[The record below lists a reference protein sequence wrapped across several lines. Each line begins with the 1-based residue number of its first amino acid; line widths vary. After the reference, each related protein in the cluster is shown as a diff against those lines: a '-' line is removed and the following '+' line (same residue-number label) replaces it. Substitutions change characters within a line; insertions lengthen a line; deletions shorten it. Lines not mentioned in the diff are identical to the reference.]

1 MGTFIFKKETVLIRI
16 PDRNLKFNQAQN
28 VKVVFSIMGILL
40 VRHKS
45 VFLTICRSPVPV
57 SLGEAWYPARH
68 ALESASQYATLQ
80 HSTVL
85 QNIAHCELHTCKIC
99 VLFVLIWIQMTN
111 KITKRYVVIKFLHRL
126 RFDLWWESYVIGL
139 VNFDTSKILN
149 QCFIKLGL
157 FISNGRLMKSPW
169 CLILI
174 ISSKVCCGRL

>member
-1 MGTFIFKKETVLIRI
+1 MW
-16 PDRNLKFNQAQN
+16 
-28 VKVVFSIMGILL
+28 ILL
-40 VRHKS
+40 VCHTS

-99 VLFVLIWIQMTN
+99 VLFALNWIQMTN
-111 KITKRYVVIKFLHRL
+111 KITKKYKFLNRL
-126 RFDLWWESYVIGL
+126 SVDLWLESYVIGL
-139 VNFDTSKILN
+139 VNFDSSKILN

>member
-1 MGTFIFKKETVLIRI
+1 
-16 PDRNLKFNQAQN
+16 
-28 VKVVFSIMGILL
+28 MGILL

-99 VLFVLIWIQMTN
+99 VLFVLNWMQMTN
-111 KITKRYVVIKFLHRL
+111 IIKFLNRL
-126 RFDLWWESYVIGL
+126 SFVLWLESYVIGL

-157 FISNGRLMKSPW
+157 FVSNGRLMKSPW